1 MERNKIL
8 ILSVFTALLFHVCGL
23 IGMFTDARPWFVSM
37 TPLTL
42 IIMTILIFQNIKTI
56 NREFILF
63 FIYCFSLGYITEVIG
78 TSTGLLFGEYSYG
91 TSMGYKVLGVPL
103 LIGIQWF
110 VTVYSIGHTV
120 LYGYSQWKG
129 NIERTLLT
137 NLWLVIFASALT
149 TLFDFILEP
158 AAISLGYWSWTENG
172 HVPLFNY
179 TCWFFISGILFVP
192 FFMTKELSN
201 QVNIFAVI
209 LIFIQTLFFIILSP

>member
-8 ILSVFTALLFHVCGL
+8 FLSVFTALLFHVCGL
-23 IGMFTDARPWFVSM
+23 IGMFTEARPWFVSM

-42 IIMTILIFQNIKTI
+42 IIMTILIIWNIKTI

-63 FIYCFSLGYITEVIG
+63 FIACFSVGYTTEVIG
-78 TSTGLLFGEYSYG
+78 TNTGLLFGEYSYG
-91 TSMGYKVLGVPL
+91 TAMGLKVFEVPL

-120 LYGYSQWKG
+120 LFGYSRWKG
-129 NIERTLLT
+129 NVERSLST
-137 NLWLVIFASALT
+137 NLWLIILASGLT

-158 AAISLGYWSWTENG
+158 AAISLGYWSWTIDG

-179 TCWFFISGILFVP
+179 ICWFFISGLLLVP
-192 FFMTKELSN
+192 FFLTRGLSN

-209 LIFIQTLFFIILSP
+209 LIFIQTLFFIILSL